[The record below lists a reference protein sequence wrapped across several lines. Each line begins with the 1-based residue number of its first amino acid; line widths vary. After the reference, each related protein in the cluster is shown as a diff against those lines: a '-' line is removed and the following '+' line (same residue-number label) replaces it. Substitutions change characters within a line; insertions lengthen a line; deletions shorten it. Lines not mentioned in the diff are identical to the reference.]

1 MALVDIGKGK
11 LATSPSL
18 DSARALSVARFLLS
32 PVVAAFTS
40 EGIQIRLQ
48 LHRLFHEMPSR
59 KEMLRRRWVF
69 AAPLAA
75 ESAGR
80 RLDAGRRHIESPG
93 ENQSDRKADEQQDDG
108 QALSPAAIT

>member
-1 MALVDIGKGK
+1 MIWGNSVHASYVSCLRESFLIRPNTPALAK
-11 LATSPSL
+11 LQFNES
-18 DSARALSVARFLLS
+18 
-32 PVVAAFTS
+32 
-40 EGIQIRLQ
+40 Q
-48 LHRLFHEMPSR
+48 LLFHEMPSR

-108 QALSPAAIT
+108 QAQAPAAIT

>member
-1 MALVDIGKGK
+1 
-11 LATSPSL
+11 
-18 DSARALSVARFLLS
+18 
-32 PVVAAFTS
+32 
-40 EGIQIRLQ
+40 
-48 LHRLFHEMPSR
+48 
-59 KEMLRRRWVF
+59 MLRRRCVV

-80 RLDAGRRHIESPG
+80 RLDTGRRDIESPG